1 MFEVKS
7 AKLTY
12 VVARKSK
19 INQSKDLISDITNT
33 NDKTEYF
40 ALRGRLEPIKNNT
53 VLGIYPG
60 IIIETVVEDD
70 SELEFTREYVIGG
83 SFKIDYSN
91 RTIKTPDII
100 FKMSNKIF
108 LEFLASVDDNEVKNI
123 QALTTPT
130 GTTNGVDE
138 HFTYHHNK
146 AVAMLYRK

>member
-19 INQSKDLISDITNT
+19 TNQSKDLISDLTNT
-33 NDKTEYF
+33 YEKTEYF
-40 ALRGRLEPIKNNT
+40 ALRDRLEPIKNNT

-83 SFKIDYSN
+83 SFKIDYSTK
-91 RTIKTPDII
+91 TIKTPDIT
-100 FKMSNKIF
+100 FKMSNKVF
-108 LEFLASVDDNEVKNI
+108 LEFLASVDSNEVKNI
-123 QALTTPT
+123 QALTAPT
-130 GTTNGVDE
+130 GISNGIDG

-146 AVAMLYRK
+146 AVATLYRK